1 MASLVTPP
9 LTIVND
15 REGPAAK
22 PVYGECGGG
31 AARRGLAG
39 WLAGALLRGLLALLF
54 IATFLEWGSLGN
66 RYNWCK
72 LVFIPPPSP
81 LADSRRS
88 LKPSAQSPILRL
100 AS

>member
-72 LVFIPPPSP
+72 LVFIPPPPPSRT
-81 LADSRRS
+81 LAG
-88 LKPSAQSPILRL
+88 A
-100 AS
+100 